1 MQNTIKVT
9 AGVLALISLTGCQTL
24 TTPTNQNISTE
35 DGVRQLNKIESVQWD
50 KTGDAYVA
58 LDNSQLEANQ
68 SRVVFIHNSL
78 DQSPS
83 NSINIGIDGVFHTSL
98 HSGQF
103 SQSIVCNG
111 DQFIGVQNS
120 LSHSNTF
127 NDHSLT
133 PFLDPQQTYYYQVA
147 LDAQTNKASIKPVE
161 ESVALQLL
169 QGLNEQ
175 THQKN
180 RVEAKDC
187 VLIVEEIAPVKEP
200 VQVNTPI
207 TLDVLFDFDSA
218 KIKPSYQQR
227 LQDVAKFLSANMG
240 MKAILEGHTDSTGPA
255 SYNLKLSQAR
265 ADAVKAE
272 LVNKHGI
279 DPNRLTT
286 KGFGESKPIDT
297 NATTQ
302 GRQNNRR
309 VLAIINEE

>member
-1 MQNTIKVT
+1 MKSKFKLLPSLLCLSV
-9 AGVLALISLTGCQTL
+9 LTGCQTL

-98 HSGQF
+98 HSGQY

-111 DQFIGVQNS
+111 DQFIGVQNI

-187 VLIVEEIAPVKEP
+187 MLIAKDIAPAAEP

-227 LQDVAKFLSANMG
+227 LQDVSKFLSANMG
-240 MKAILEGHTDSTGPA
+240 MKAILEGHTDSSGPA

-279 DPNRLTT
+279 EPNRLAT
-286 KGFGESKPIDT
+286 KGYGESKPIDT
-297 NATTQ
+297 NETSQ

-309 VLAIINEE
+309 VLAIINED